1 MIQQRLQFILETRPE
16 WWVYSIFWHAFKED
30 TTTGLGG
37 GNGAVLL
44 SWRGGYF
51 RGTKNDVGCK
61 GNDQQ
66 TVFGF
71 DLEKKKA
78 SVQAVFDNVD
88 VNSQQEMDV
97 ERLVAD
103 GDILTDID
111 WFYTVSVTRTLSTES
126 GAVGRSYSSGAY
138 VWLTGNQE
146 LQYYECERV
155 KEAHMHGIQTLV
167 CIPMPNG
174 VLELGSSDLITE
186 DWSLVQFAKS
196 ILTGNSGINVFN
208 PTNININDSPN
219 FYKQNNNSQENH
231 QLHMSVRDSFG
242 FLDIGIMPFG
252 SARHDSSTLQLYH
265 NKQPETSAKKEV
277 VTGGSSS
284 DSGPSDSDGHLAS
297 TITGSNRFKK
307 RGRKP
312 VIGNTLPVNHV
323 EAERQR
329 REKLNHRFY
338 ALRAVV
344 PNVSKMDK
352 ASLLA
357 DAVVY
362 INELKGKVDELETK
376 IRLSKSN
383 RPLKMGL
390 TMSTGS
396 NRATVADQTRQFSSY
411 GSVGSMEVDVKI
423 VGTEAMIRV
432 QCPDVN
438 YPSARLMNALRDLE
452 FQILHVSV
460 SNVKELVLQD
470 VVVRVP
476 ERFSNEEATRMDVM
490 RLMQS

>member
-1 MIQQRLQFILETRPE
+1 MSSCSSSSLVSISQFDNQTTPTIQQRLHFILESRPE
-16 WWVYSIFWHAFKED
+16 WWAYSIFWQALKD
-30 TTTGLGG
+30 NSTIGG
-37 GNGAVLL
+37 GGGTVLL
-44 SWRGGYF
+44 SFRGGHY
-51 RGTKNDVGCK
+51 RGPNNDVACK
-61 GNDQQ
+61 GNDQM
-66 TVFGF
+66 VFGF

-78 SVQAVFDNVD
+78 SVQV
-88 VNSQQEMDV
+88 EMDV
-97 ERLVAD
+97 DRLVVN

-111 WFYTVSVTRTLSTES
+111 WFYTMSVTRTFSAES
-126 GAVGRSYSSGAY
+126 GAIGRSYSSGAY

-146 LQYYECERV
+146 MQYFECERV
-155 KEAHMHGIQTLV
+155 KEARMHGIQTLV

-196 ILTGNSGINVFN
+196 ILAGNSGINVIN
-208 PTNININDSPN
+208 PTNININNNPN
-219 FYKQNNNSQENH
+219 IMHRQNNISQENH
-231 QLHMSVRDSFG
+231 QLQMSLRDNFG
-242 FLDIGIMPFG
+242 FLDIGIMPSG

-277 VTGGSSS
+277 VTGTVGGSSS
-284 DSGPSDSDGHLAS
+284 DSGPSDTDGHLPS
-297 TITGSNRFKK
+297 TTTGCNRFKK

-338 ALRAVV
+338 ALRSVV

-376 IRLSKSN
+376 IRLSQSN

-390 TMSTGS
+390 SMSTS
-396 NRATVADQTRQFSSY
+396 CSRATIADQTRQF
-411 GSVGSMEVDVKI
+411 SMEVDVKI

-460 SNVKELVLQD
+460 SIVKELG
-470 VVVRVP
+470 P
-476 ERFSNEEATRMDVM
+476 FSE
-490 RLMQS
+490 